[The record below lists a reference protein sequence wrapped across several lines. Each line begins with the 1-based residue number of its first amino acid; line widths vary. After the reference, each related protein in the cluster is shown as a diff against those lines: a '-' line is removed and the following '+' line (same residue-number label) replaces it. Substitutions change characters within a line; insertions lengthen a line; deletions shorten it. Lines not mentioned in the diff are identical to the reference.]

1 MYMYMYVCIYV
12 YISLLDSI
20 PIGTVQR
27 YVCTF
32 KLNTYVF
39 LVLDSWFNIQHS
51 TRLTAVN
58 RRWKMEV
65 AVTAHLLQRRFATQ
79 YQWQYFDLAIV

>member
-1 MYMYMYVCIYV
+1 MYVYVYV

-39 LVLDSWFNIQHS
+39 LVQHS
-51 TRLTAVN
+51 TFNTLDGSQQE
-58 RRWKMEV
+58 MEDGSCCYCYSTSSSKTV
-65 AVTAHLLQRRFATQ
+65 CHTVPM
-79 YQWQYFDLAIV
+79 AIL

>member
-1 MYMYMYVCIYV
+1 MYV

-39 LVLDSWFNIQHS
+39 LVLGSWFNIQHS

-58 RRWKMEV
+58 RRWKDGSCCYSTSSSKTVCHTVPM
-65 AVTAHLLQRRFATQ
+65 
-79 YQWQYFDLAIV
+79 AIL

>member
-1 MYMYMYVCIYV
+1 MYVCMYV

-39 LVLDSWFNIQHS
+39 LVLGSTFNIQHACRQS
-51 TRLTAVN
+51 TGDG
-58 RRWKMEV
+58 RWKLLL
-65 AVTAHLLQRRFATQ
+65 LLQHIFFKDGLPHSTNGNT
-79 YQWQYFDLAIV
+79 LT

>member
-1 MYMYMYVCIYV
+1 MYMYICIYV

-39 LVLDSWFNIQHS
+39 LVLGSTFNTLDGSQQEMEDGSCCYS
-51 TRLTAVN
+51 TSSSKTVCHTVP
-58 RRWKMEV
+58 M
-65 AVTAHLLQRRFATQ
+65 
-79 YQWQYFDLAIV
+79 AIL